1 MRDLTD
7 NEKNIVENLL
17 RLKRNHDLAGL
28 QTAKILEQKS
38 SNFLTIKW
46 VSKDKHSLSIY
57 YNANDANDEVN
68 KQNRQ
73 KAFERYL
80 EFNL

>member
-28 QTAKILEQKS
+28 QNTNE
-38 SNFLTIKW
+38 
-46 VSKDKHSLSIY
+46 
-57 YNANDANDEVN
+57 
-68 KQNRQ
+68 
-73 KAFERYL
+73 
-80 EFNL
+80 

>member
-38 SNFLTIKW
+38 SNFLTLN
-46 VSKDKHSLSIY
+46 SATL
-57 YNANDANDEVN
+57 
-68 KQNRQ
+68 
-73 KAFERYL
+73 
-80 EFNL
+80 

>member
-38 SNFLTIKW
+38 SNFLTLKSATIIQYTIKGRFM
-46 VSKDKHSLSIY
+46 S
-57 YNANDANDEVN
+57 
-68 KQNRQ
+68 R
-73 KAFERYL
+73 
-80 EFNL
+80 